1 MHLFYVFGPAYVRV
15 KIGSPLRH
23 VPITSVILRVR
34 IRARSMLPMAE
45 RRRPLAL
52 GRPSSSS
59 RHISSATCTHIYCH
73 WSETGTHPYL
83 HKSATC
89 TQPYFPDL
97 QHADSFIRIGLQYYT
112 QPYLDSIFNMYT
124 ALSPHISNMHI
135 SVSVFVHLI
144 FNMYTALSPHNSNMH
159 KPVSCGLSARMGTFH
174 LQIIQILRNNIKSI

>member
-1 MHLFYVFGPAYVRV
+1 MHIFYVFGPAYVRV

-89 TQPYFPDL
+89 TQPYFPGLQHAHSHISLVCNMHTALSTCLQHAHSLISLVCNMHTALFPWSATCTQPYPQVCNMHAALFPWSATCTQPYFPGL
-97 QHADSFIRIGLQYYT
+97 QHADSFI
-112 QPYLDSIFNMYT
+112 
-124 ALSPHISNMHI
+124 
-135 SVSVFVHLI
+135 
-144 FNMYTALSPHNSNMH
+144 
-159 KPVSCGLSARMGTFH
+159 
-174 LQIIQILRNNIKSI
+174 